1 MQKIKKITDFW
12 MLSFESHGRYKF
24 RTSYY
29 GKIISMPITDMEVVD
44 MIKNSSRGY
53 KKNLS
58 ELISR
63 TRMNYR
69 INH

>member
-1 MQKIKKITDFW
+1 MQKITKLKDFW

-29 GKIISMPITDMEVVD
+29 GKIISMSITDMESVD
-44 MIKNSSRGY
+44 MIKNFDHGY
-53 KKNLS
+53 KKIVS
-58 ELISR
+58 EYIRR
-63 TRMNYR
+63 TRFIYK